1 MNERKREAIGN
12 IICYGMILGIMILG
26 AIGGIRYL
34 CYFHYLYQLS
44 VVELI
49 FLVPF
54 AIIAG
59 AVLAICICMM
69 GGFMIAIAVSI
80 LNLIFEEVE
89 NALKK

>member
-1 MNERKREAIGN
+1 MNERKREEIGN
-12 IICYGMILGIMILG
+12 IIFFGMILGIMILG
-26 AIGGIRYL
+26 GIAGIRYT
-34 CYFHYLYQLS
+34 CYLHYLYQLS
-44 VVELI
+44 VLELI

-54 AIIAG
+54 AIISG
-59 AVLAICICMM
+59 AVLAIWICMM